1 MLPRITLVTPS
12 FNQASFLETALR
24 SVLAQ
29 NYPDLE
35 YIVMDGGSTDGSVE
49 ILRRYQEHFA
59 YWTSEPDGGQ
69 SDALNRGFARATGTV
84 LGWLN
89 SDDLLLPEALHAVGA
104 YFAAHPECH
113 FLTGDGV
120 FVNADDTREVFVA
133 QGAAYTFNDL
143 LHYYADNYLPQPAV
157 FFSPEA
163 FQRAGGLDTSLHYVM
178 DVDLWLRMRRNFALH
193 YLPRRLAKMRLHDMA
208 KSQHQG
214 QAASRAV
221 VQVTQR
227 YWTSVGFLQRVR
239 IFFGLRRM
247 LAREACQFGLIR
259 ASRNDLGA
267 GWRALR
273 DALGWDPFIL
283 ASPVAQRLCARLCL
297 PGSLRRRLLRVP

>member
-12 FNQASFLETALR
+12 FNQAPFLEAALK

-49 ILRRYQEHFA
+49 ILQRYQEHFA
-59 YWTSEPDGGQ
+59 FWTSEPDGGQ

-89 SDDLLLPEALHAVGA
+89 SDDLLLPGALYAVGT

-113 FLTGDGV
+113 FLTGDGI
-120 FVNADDTREVFVA
+120 FVNADDTRQVFVA
-133 QGAAYTFNDL
+133 KAAAYTFADL
-143 LHYYADNYLPQPAV
+143 LRYYADNYLPQPAV

-163 FQRAGGLDTSLHYVM
+163 FHRAGGLDTSLQYVM
-178 DVDLWLRMRRNFALH
+178 DVDLWLRMRQHFTLH
-193 YLPRRLAKMRLHDMA
+193 YLPRRLAKMRLHDLA
-208 KSQHQG
+208 KSQHEG
-214 QAASRAV
+214 QAALRAV
-221 VQVTQR
+221 VQVTHR
-227 YWTSVGFLQRVR
+227 YWRSVGFFRRVQ
-239 IFFGLRRM
+239 ISIGLRRM
-247 LAREACQFGLIR
+247 LAREACQFGLVR
-259 ASRNDLGA
+259 TSRNDLRA

-273 DALGWDPFIL
+273 DALAWDPFIL
-283 ASPVAQRLCARLCL
+283 ATPPARRLCARLCL
-297 PGSLRRRLLRVP
+297 PKALRRRVLRVP